1 MKIAKQ
7 KTFWPRQPKYSLA
20 ELLAQMPNVG
30 RDEDFARLSDEMRA
44 WDEMSPVGR
53 EFGADDFSHER
64 PL

>member
-7 KTFWPRQPKYSLA
+7 KPFRPCRPKYSLA

-30 RDEDFARLSDEMRA
+30 RDENFARLSGEIRA
-44 WDEMSPVGR
+44 WDEMPPVGR
-53 EFGADDFSHER
+53 EFSADDFSHER